1 MVIAATLVALTF
13 LVVATVSSRN
23 AHAETENL
31 LQVKQQE
38 TTETKA
44 QLESTVVEKQELET
58 QLNAETEKTQALEK
72 ENADLKA
79 KKQARLEAV
88 KLATKNA
95 QVRVVAVN
103 GSCSDW
109 LAQAGVSDITNA
121 MELLRRESGCN
132 PNAVNKSSGACG
144 VAQELPC
151 GKSGCSLGDGACQ
164 VAWMKRYVTARYGS
178 WAGAIQFH
186 NVHNWY

>member
-1 MVIAATLVALTF
+1 MAALAAIIF
-13 LVVATVSSRN
+13 LVVATVASRN
-23 AHAETENL
+23 AHAEAENL

-38 TTETKA
+38 TTKTKA
-44 QLESTVVEKQELET
+44 QLETTQVDKQKLET
-58 QLNAETEKTQALEK
+58 QLKAETEKTQALEK

-79 KKQARLEAV
+79 KKQARLEAL
-88 KLATKNA
+88 KLATRNA

-109 LAQAGVSDITNA
+109 LAQAGVSDIANA
-121 MELLRRESGCN
+121 MELIRRESGCN

-164 VAWMKRYVTARYGS
+164 VAWMKRYVEARYGS

-186 NVHNWY
+186 NANNWY